1 MKDNDEERILTPLG
15 REQADLTGRR
25 LAALTEQARI
35 RYAMMVN

>member
-1 MKDNDEERILTPLG
+1 MKDTDEERILTPLG

-35 RYAMMVN
+35 RYAIIVN